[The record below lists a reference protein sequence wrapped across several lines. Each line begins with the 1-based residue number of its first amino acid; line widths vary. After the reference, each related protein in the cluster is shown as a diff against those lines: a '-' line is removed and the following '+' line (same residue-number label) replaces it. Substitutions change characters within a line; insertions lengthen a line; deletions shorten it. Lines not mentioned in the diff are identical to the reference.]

1 MLSKLIFNEV
11 ALIML
16 VTIAF
21 GQLYSLSPSNDFG
34 FKRPIDP
41 YYYAFSLM
49 STAGGSE
56 FRPTTDRAKSLV
68 MVQYMV
74 IVTGVVTIIS
84 QAVLGK

>member
-1 MLSKLIFNEV
+1 MLNKLIFNEV

-68 MVQYMV
+68 MVQYVV

>member
-1 MLSKLIFNEV
+1 MLSKIIFNEI

-21 GQLYSLSPSNDFG
+21 GQLYSIYPDEFG

-41 YYYAFSLM
+41 YYYAFSMM

-56 FRPTTDRAKSLV
+56 FKPETDRAKTLV
-68 MVQYMV
+68 ILQYMV
-74 IVTGVVTIIS
+74 IVTGVVTIVS

>member
-41 YYYAFSLM
+41 YYYAFSMM

-68 MVQYMV
+68 MVQYVV

>member
-56 FRPTTDRAKSLV
+56 FRPTTDRAKGLV
-68 MVQYMV
+68 MVQYVV
-74 IVTGVVTIIS
+74 IVTGIVTIIS